1 MATLD
6 YQLSVDMGLVITR
19 EEAEC
24 QINRKVEIPKAWQRE
39 NQKQV
44 TGAIIFSMKSHRI
57 IQLATFYH
65 LPISLLFTFHVFPRF
80 YFLGY
85 NSVGELIHSNSC
97 FDTFLLRSS

>member
-24 QINRKVEIPKAWQRE
+24 QIIRKVEIPKAWQRE

-57 IQLATFYH
+57 STCYSASY
-65 LPISLLFTFHVFPRF
+65 LLSSTNFIAVHFPCVPKVLF
-80 YFLGY
+80 PWLQQCGGV
-85 NSVGELIHSNSC
+85 NS
-97 FDTFLLRSS
+97 FQ

>member
-24 QINRKVEIPKAWQRE
+24 QIIRKVEIPKAWQRE

-57 IQLATFYH
+57 STCYSASY
-65 LPISLLFTFHVFPRF
+65 LLSSTNFIAVHFPCVPNVLF
-80 YFLGY
+80 PWLQQCGGV
-85 NSVGELIHSNSC
+85 NS
-97 FDTFLLRSS
+97 FQ